1 VIDECA
7 TASLSERKATCRA
20 GSNIAFIKYW
30 GVADAGEDLNIPLNN
45 SISMT
50 LADAHTTTT
59 VAWDDCVCLSEDTV
73 VIDGVQLEGGPAER
87 IVAHLD
93 RLRALAGVS
102 DRARVVS
109 NNNFPMASGIASS
122 ASGFAALTV
131 AGAAAL
137 GLRLNATRLSAV
149 ARQASG
155 SASRSLF
162 GGFVEWER
170 GWGRGESEEVTE
182 ARENESILDSLSVAR
197 QLHSEDHWA
206 LRNVIAIVST
216 GAKRVSSSSG
226 HRLAAT
232 SPLNTA
238 RTRCVGAWLDTVR
251 QAIAERDFGLL
262 GPVLELDALAMHGVM
277 MTSSPSLL
285 YWQPGTLEVLQAV
298 RSWREDEGVPVYFTI
313 DAGPNV
319 HLICEAGTAAE
330 VERRVGALPAVGRV
344 LTSGPGTGPEVLDGH
359 PF

>member
-1 VIDECA
+1 M
-7 TASLSERKATCRA
+7 TGGRTTGSLSERKASCRA

-30 GVADAGEDLNIPLNN
+30 GVAGGAEDLNIPLNN

-59 VAWDDCVCLSEDTV
+59 VAWDDSGCLPEDSV
-73 VIDGVQLEGGPAER
+73 AIDGVQLDGPSAER
-87 IVAHLD
+87 TVAHLD
-93 RLRALAGVS
+93 RLRALAGVPYK
-102 DRARVVS
+102 ARVVS

-137 GLRLNATRLSAV
+137 GLRLDATRLSAV
-149 ARQASG
+149 ARQGSG

-170 GWGRGESEEVTE
+170 GWGGGEESEEERGEE
-182 ARENESILDSLSVAR
+182 APLDSRSVAH

-206 LRNVIAIVST
+206 LRDVIAIVST

-238 RTRCVGAWLDTVR
+238 RTRCVGAWLETVR
-251 QAIAERDFGLL
+251 QAIAERDISLL
-262 GPVLELDALAMHGVM
+262 GPVLEADALAMHGVM
-277 MTSSPSLL
+277 MTSTPSLL

-298 RSWREDEGVPVYFTI
+298 RAWREDEGVPVYFTI

-319 HLICEAGTAAE
+319 HLICEAEIADE
-330 VERRVGALPAVGRV
+330 VEQRVGALPAVGRV
-344 LTSGPGTGPEVLDGH
+344 LVSGPGTGPELLDGH
-359 PF
+359 LF

>member
-1 VIDECA
+1 VIGGRA
-7 TASLSERKATCRA
+7 TGPPSERKATCRA

-30 GVADAGEDLNIPLNN
+30 GVAGGAEDLNIPLNN

-59 VAWDDCVCLSEDTV
+59 VAWDDSGCLPEDTV
-73 VIDGVQLEGGPAER
+73 AIDGVQLVGSSAER
-87 IVAHLD
+87 VVAHLD

-102 DRARVVS
+102 ERACVVS

-137 GLRLNATRLSAV
+137 GLRLDATRLSAV
-149 ARQASG
+149 ARRGSG

-170 GWGRGESEEVTE
+170 GWGQGESE
-182 ARENESILDSLSVAR
+182 SSSLLDSRSVAH

-206 LRNVIAIVST
+206 LRDVIAIVST

-238 RTRCVGAWLDTVR
+238 RTRCVGAWLETVR
-251 QAIAERDFGLL
+251 QAIAERDIGLL

-277 MTSSPSLL
+277 MTSTPSLL

-298 RSWREDEGVPVYFTI
+298 RAWREDEGMPVYFTI

-319 HLICEAGTAAE
+319 HLICEVEAAAE
-330 VERRVGALPAVGRV
+330 VARRVGALPAVGRV
-344 LTSGPGTGPEVLDGH
+344 LVSGPGAGPELLDGH
-359 PF
+359 LF

>member
-1 VIDECA
+1 MIGGRA
-7 TASLSERKATCRA
+7 TGPPSEGKATCRA

-30 GVADAGEDLNIPLNN
+30 GVADGAEDLNIPLNN

-59 VAWDDCVCLSEDTV
+59 VAWDDSGCLPEDTV
-73 VIDGVQLEGGPAER
+73 AIDGVQLVGASAER
-87 IVAHLD
+87 TVAHLD
-93 RLRALAGVS
+93 RLRDLAGVS
-102 DRARVVS
+102 DRACVVS

-137 GLRLNATRLSAV
+137 GLRLEATRLSAV
-149 ARQASG
+149 ARQGSG

-170 GWGRGESEEVTE
+170 GWGGGESEG
-182 ARENESILDSLSVAR
+182 SSLLDSRSVAH
-197 QLHSEDHWA
+197 QLHSEEHWA
-206 LRNVIAIVST
+206 LRDVIAIVST

-232 SPLNTA
+232 SPLNAA
-238 RTRCVGAWLDTVR
+238 RTRCVGAWLETVR
-251 QAIAERDFGLL
+251 QAIAERDIGLL

-298 RSWREDEGVPVYFTI
+298 RAWREDEGVPVYFTI

-319 HLICEAGTAAE
+319 HLLCEAEAAAE
-330 VERRVGALPAVGRV
+330 VARRVGALPAVGRV
-344 LTSGPGTGPEVLDGH
+344 LVSGPGTGPELLDGH
-359 PF
+359 LF